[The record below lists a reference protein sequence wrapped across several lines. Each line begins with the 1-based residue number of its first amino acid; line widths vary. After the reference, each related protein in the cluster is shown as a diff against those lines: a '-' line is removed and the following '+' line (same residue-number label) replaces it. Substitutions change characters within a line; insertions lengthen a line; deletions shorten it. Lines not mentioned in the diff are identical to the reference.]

1 MLFSVYNVT
10 SHKILITKITN
21 IMDLYTIIK
30 PIHSYL
36 AFATLF
42 LLAFA
47 TINGIIGSTS
57 EKSFEANHL
66 KVNKFALIAT
76 HTMFLLGLILLFV
89 SPITQSAFANMK
101 VTMKDSTLR
110 QYAIEHPT
118 INLIAIV
125 LVTIGNARV
134 KRAVGNGRKFKQTAI
149 FFGLALVLILSR
161 IPWSA
166 WLG

>member
-1 MLFSVYNVT
+1 MYSV
-10 SHKILITKITN
+10 ILT
-21 IMDLYTIIK
+21 
-30 PIHSYL
+30 IHSYL
-36 AFATLF
+36 AFVALA
-42 LLAFA
+42 LLAAA

-89 SPITQSAFANMK
+89 SPNAQVAFSQMKATMSDSASRGA
-101 VTMKDSTLR
+101 
-110 QYAIEHPT
+110 YIEHPT
-118 INLIAIV
+118 INLIAVV

-134 KRAVGNGRKFKQTAI
+134 KRAVGNGRKFKQSAI

>member
-1 MLFSVYNVT
+1 MYSV
-10 SHKILITKITN
+10 ILT
-21 IMDLYTIIK
+21 
-30 PIHSYL
+30 IHSYL
-36 AFATLF
+36 AFVALA
-42 LLAFA
+42 LLAAA

-66 KVNKFALIAT
+66 KINKFALIAT

-89 SPITQSAFANMK
+89 SPNAQAAFADMK
-101 VTMKDSTLR
+101 TTMSNSASR
-110 QYAIEHPT
+110 SAYIEHPT
-118 INLIAIV
+118 INLIAVV

>member
-1 MLFSVYNVT
+1 MYS
-10 SHKILITKITN
+10 
-21 IMDLYTIIK
+21 IIQ

-36 AFATLF
+36 AFAALF
-42 LLAFA
+42 LLGFA

-57 EKSFEANHL
+57 ETSFEEKHA
-66 KVNKFALIAT
+66 KVNKFALIA
-76 HTMFLLGLILLFV
+76 MFLLGLILLFV
-89 SPITQSAFANMK
+89 SPGAQASFADMK
-101 VTMKDSTLR
+101 LTMKDSILR
-110 QYAIEHPT
+110 KAYIEHPT
-118 INLIAIV
+118 INLIAVV

-161 IPWSA
+161 VPWST

>member
-1 MLFSVYNVT
+1 MYQ
-10 SHKILITKITN
+10 
-21 IMDLYTIIK
+21 IIQ

-36 AFATLF
+36 AYLTLF

-47 TINGIIGSTS
+47 TLNGILGSGS
-57 EKSFEANHL
+57 QKAFEEKHARI
-66 KVNKFALIAT
+66 NKFALIAT
-76 HTMFLLGLILLFV
+76 HTMFLLGIILLFI
-89 SPITQSAFANMK
+89 SPITQSAFADMK
-101 VTMKDSTLR
+101 ATMKDSTLR
-110 QYAIEHPT
+110 KYAIEHPT
-118 INLIAIV
+118 VNLIAVI

-166 WLG
+166 WFN

>member
-1 MLFSVYNVT
+1 MYS
-10 SHKILITKITN
+10 
-21 IMDLYTIIK
+21 IIQ

-36 AFATLF
+36 AFATLA
-42 LLAFA
+42 LLAAA

-57 EKSFEANHL
+57 EKSFEGTHL
-66 KVNKFALIAT
+66 KINKFALIAT
-76 HTMFLLGLILLFV
+76 HTMFLLGLILLFI
-89 SPITQSAFANMK
+89 SPITQSAFADMK
-101 VTMKDSTLR
+101 TTMKDSTLR
-110 QYAIEHPT
+110 QYAVEHPT
-118 INLIAIV
+118 INLIAVV

>member
-1 MLFSVYNVT
+1 MYS
-10 SHKILITKITN
+10 
-21 IMDLYTIIK
+21 IIQ

-36 AFATLF
+36 AFATLA
-42 LLAFA
+42 LLAAA

-66 KVNKFALIAT
+66 KINKFALIAT

-89 SPITQSAFANMK
+89 SPITQSAFADMK
-101 VTMKDSTLR
+101 AAMKDSTLR
-110 QYAIEHPT
+110 QYAVEHPT
-118 INLIAIV
+118 INLIAVV

>member
-1 MLFSVYNVT
+1 MYS
-10 SHKILITKITN
+10 
-21 IMDLYTIIK
+21 IIQ

-36 AFATLF
+36 AFAVLF

-47 TINGIIGSTS
+47 TINGIVGSTS
-57 EKSFEANHL
+57 EKAFEAKHANI
-66 KVNKFALIAT
+66 NKFALIAT

-89 SPITQSAFANMK
+89 SPITQSAFADMK
-101 VTMKDSTLR
+101 ATMKDSVLR
-110 QYAIEHPT
+110 QYAVEHPT
-118 INLIAIV
+118 INIIAVI

-161 IPWSA
+161 IPWST

>member
-1 MLFSVYNVT
+1 MYS
-10 SHKILITKITN
+10 
-21 IMDLYTIIK
+21 IIQ

-36 AFATLF
+36 AFATLA
-42 LLAFA
+42 LLAAA
-47 TINGIIGSTS
+47 TINGILGSSS
-57 EKSFEANHL
+57 EKSFEGTHL
-66 KVNKFALIAT
+66 KINKFALIAT
-76 HTMFLLGLILLFV
+76 HTMFLLGLILLFI
-89 SPITQSAFANMK
+89 SPITQSAFADMK
-101 VTMKDSTLR
+101 ATMKDSTLR
-110 QYAIEHPT
+110 QYAVEHPT
-118 INLIAIV
+118 INLIAVV

>member
-1 MLFSVYNVT
+1 MYSV
-10 SHKILITKITN
+10 ILT
-21 IMDLYTIIK
+21 
-30 PIHSYL
+30 IHSYL
-36 AFATLF
+36 AFVALA
-42 LLAFA
+42 LLAAA

-57 EKSFEANHL
+57 EKSFEASHL
-66 KVNKFALIAT
+66 KINKFALIAT

-89 SPITQSAFANMK
+89 SPNVQSAFSNMK
-101 VTMKDSTLR
+101 GTMSNSVNR
-110 QYAIEHPT
+110 GAYIEHPT
-118 INLIAIV
+118 INLIAVV

-161 IPWSA
+161 IPWST